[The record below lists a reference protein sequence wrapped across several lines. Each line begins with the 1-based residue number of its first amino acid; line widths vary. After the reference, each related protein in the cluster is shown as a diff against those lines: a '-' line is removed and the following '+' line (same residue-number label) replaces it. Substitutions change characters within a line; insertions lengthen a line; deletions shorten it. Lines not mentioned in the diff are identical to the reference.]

1 MIPHLHS
8 YCDIGTT
15 GHELINNKCL
25 IYLCPDVECVTFYYF
40 ETLQYKMVSKL
51 LSKYFCQ

>member
-15 GHELINNKCL
+15 GNELINDKVFIGFCH
-25 IYLCPDVECVTFYYF
+25 DAECMMFHYF
-40 ETLQYKMVSKL
+40 ETLQDRMVSKI
-51 LSKYFCQ
+51 LSK

>member
-15 GHELINNKCL
+15 GHELINDKCL
-25 IYLCPDVECVTFYYF
+25 IYLCHDVECVTFNYF
-40 ETLQYKMVSKL
+40 ETLQ
-51 LSKYFCQ
+51 